1 MDAQPEPLLKYAEE
15 LLHSYSRLIV
25 YSGDILSSLP
35 EPREGLGVANIKP
48 KKDESTAF
56 LREWQHLESVFD
68 EYLIRLND
76 IRTRAHEELEAARI
90 KCLAGEDI
98 DLTLPEAVVKLSA
111 RLEKYKRQYD
121 TLQSIISGSS
131 TMNGLEAAE
140 QKGLQEKLPSPNG
153 KMEMDTSK
161 DLNEEPLPG
170 GSALPISAVEANSLA
185 VETIKKEVASDIEV
199 DTPPAVV
206 GTVSVVAVAASNLN
220 SGTPDLNRVSIIDI
234 DDSMNDDAFTPMSA
248 QSTND
253 NPINTQEIADAMEVA
268 NSATSDDE
276 PIDVDEEFEGTE
288 DNNGESQTIDLDSN
302 SDDAHVEVDDE
313 DDDDVD
319 DEDMEDI
326 FQ

>member
-25 YSGDILSSLP
+25 YSGDIIRSLP

-98 DLTLPEAVVKLSA
+98 DLTLPESVVRLSA

-121 TLQSIISGSS
+121 TLQNIISGAS
-131 TMNGLEAAE
+131 TADELEGD
-140 QKGLQEKLPSPNG
+140 QKSLHERPSPS
-153 KMEMDTSK
+153 KIMEIDMAK
-161 DLNEEPLPG
+161 DVKESPAS
-170 GSALPISAVEANSLA
+170 SALPMSAAEVAGAELAAKGLTVEA
-185 VETIKKEVASDIEV
+185 VKEAAASDIEV
-199 DTPPAVV
+199 DTPPAANGNTGN
-206 GTVSVVAVAASNLN
+206 GTAANEGSNAPVPN
-220 SGTPDLNRVSIIDI
+220 RDSTIDL
-234 DDSMNDDAFTPMSA
+234 DDSMNDDAFTPMSV
-248 QSTND
+248 QGTND
-253 NPINTQEIADAMEVA
+253 NAADVQQAADAMEIA
-268 NSATSDDE
+268 NSATSDDVE
-276 PIDVDEEFEGTE
+276 PIDIDDEFEGTE
-288 DNNGESQTIDLDSN
+288 VGGGDSQVIDLDSN
-302 SDDAHVEVDDE
+302 SDV
-313 DDDDVD
+313 DVD

>member
-25 YSGDILSSLP
+25 YSGDILRSLP

-76 IRTRAHEELEAARI
+76 IRTRAHEELEASRI

-98 DLTLPEAVVKLSA
+98 DLTLPESVVKLSA

-121 TLQSIISGSS
+121 TLQNIISGSS
-131 TMNGLEAAE
+131 TVDELEADH
-140 QKGLQEKLPSPNG
+140 KDSRDKPSSPNG
-153 KMEMDTSK
+153 KMEIDTTR
-161 DLNEEPLPG
+161 DTNEESAAMVTLPT
-170 GSALPISAVEANSLA
+170 SASQPSKEISAV
-185 VETIKKEVASDIEV
+185 DIDV
-199 DTPPAVV
+199 DTPPA
-206 GTVSVVAVAASNLN
+206 AFVAA
-220 SGTPDLNRVSIIDI
+220 TPNVNVVDV
-234 DDSMNDDAFTPMSA
+234 DDTMNEDAFTPMSV
-248 QSTND
+248 QSAND
-253 NPINTQEIADAMEVA
+253 NATDKQDITNAMEVA
-268 NSATSDDE
+268 NAATPDAE
-276 PIDVDEEFEGTE
+276 PIDVDDDYDGTE
-288 DNNGESQTIDLDSN
+288 DNGDSQVIDLDSN
-302 SDDAHVEVDDE
+302 SDVDVDDD